1 MPRRTVHGL
10 TLIEVLVAI
19 AIVAVLMR
27 LAAPSFTESIA
38 RGRLEGT
45 VVTLANDLHY
55 ARSESLRRR
64 SNVTLAVGN
73 DAAGNF
79 YRITDPAAPVGQTE
93 LKKVYLP
100 DGVTLSG
107 VAADNVTLTAAS
119 AVVFEGLRG
128 TTAAVTLV
136 GLSTQTTAR
145 LRVTA
150 NALGRLSVCTTSSNM
165 GSYPTC

>member
-1 MPRRTVHGL
+1 MLRRTAQGL

-55 ARSESLRRR
+55 ARSEALRRR

-73 DAAGNF
+73 DANGNF
-79 YRITDPAAPVGQTE
+79 YRITDPAAPLANQE

-100 DGVTLSG
+100 DAVTLSG
-107 VAADNVTLTAAS
+107 VGLDNVSLTAAP

-128 TTAAVTLV
+128 TTAAVSLV
-136 GLSTQTTAR
+136 GWSTQTSAR

-150 NALGRLSVCTTSSNM
+150 NALGRLAVCTTSSNM

>member
-19 AIVAVLMR
+19 AIVAVLVR

-55 ARSESLRRR
+55 ARSEALRRR

-93 LKKVYLP
+93 LKKVYLA

-107 VAADNVTLTAAS
+107 VAADESLTAA
-119 AVVFEGLRG
+119 APVVFEGLRG
-128 TTAAVTLV
+128 TTPAVTLV
-136 GLSTQTTAR
+136 GISTQTAAR

>member
-1 MPRRTVHGL
+1 MSRRTVHGL

-38 RGRLEGT
+38 RGRLEGS

-79 YRITDPAAPVGQTE
+79 YRITDPAALPADQE

-107 VAADNVTLTAAS
+107 VAADNSLTAA
-119 AVVFEGLRG
+119 APVVFEGLRG
-128 TTAAVTLV
+128 TTAATTLMGV
-136 GLSTQTTAR
+136 STQTTAR

>member
-19 AIVAVLMR
+19 AIIATLMG

-55 ARSESLRRR
+55 ARSEAVRRR

-79 YRITDPAAPVGQTE
+79 YRITDPAAPAGQTE
-93 LKKVYLP
+93 LKKVYMAN
-100 DGVTLSG
+100 GVTLSG
-107 VAADNVTLTAAS
+107 VAADDSLTAA
-119 AVVFEGLRG
+119 APVVFEGLRG

-136 GLSTQTTAR
+136 GVSTQTSAR